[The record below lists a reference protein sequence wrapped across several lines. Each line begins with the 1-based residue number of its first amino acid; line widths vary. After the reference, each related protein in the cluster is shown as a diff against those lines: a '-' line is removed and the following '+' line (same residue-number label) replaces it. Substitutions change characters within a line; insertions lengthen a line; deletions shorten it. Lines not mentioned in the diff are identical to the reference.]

1 MVDHHIIIDC
11 DPGQDDAVA
20 LLLALAS
27 PDELRIVGIT
37 CVAGNVPL
45 DLTQRNARRI
55 CELAGR
61 AEMRVFAGC
70 PGPMVRPL
78 KTAEAVHGESGLDGV
93 DLPDPTMPL
102 QDLHAV
108 AFIIDACRSA
118 EDGEIT
124 LCPTGPMTN
133 VATALVQ
140 APDIRRKIR
149 EIVFMSGAT
158 DNPSN
163 SMPIAGFIIY
173 VDPHAAQVVMQT
185 RIMLTMLGLGV
196 THKAITTPERLAAI
210 RAIGSPVAEAVAG
223 MLEFYDRH
231 DIERYGMSGG
241 PLHDPCVIAY
251 LLAPEIFRGRDCHV
265 EVETASELTIGQTV
279 VDWWGV
285 TGTAPN
291 CHVVDH
297 VDSDAFYGLL
307 IERLGRF

>member
-1 MVDHHIIIDC
+1 MTARPIIIDC

-55 CELAGR
+55 CELTGR
-61 AEMRVFAGC
+61 AEMQVFAGC
-70 PGPMVRPL
+70 PAPMVRPL

-93 DLPDPTMPL
+93 DLPEPTMPL
-102 QDLHAV
+102 QDRHAV
-108 AFIIDACRSA
+108 EFIIDTCLSA
-118 EDGEIT
+118 QDGEIT
-124 LCPTGPMTN
+124 FCPTGPMTN

-140 APDIRRKIR
+140 APEIRAKVR
-149 EIVFMSGAT
+149 EIVFMGGTAI
-158 DNPSN
+158 NPGN
-163 SMPIAGFIIY
+163 TTPVAEFNVY
-173 VDPHAAQVVMQT
+173 VDPHAAQVVMQSG
-185 RIMLTMLGLGV
+185 IKLTMLGLDV

-231 DIERYGMSGG
+231 DIERYGMPGG

-251 LLAPEIFRGRDCHV
+251 LLAPDIFMGRDCHV

-285 TGTAPN
+285 TGLAPN

-297 VDSDAFYGLL
+297 LDSEAFYGLL